1 MNLRTCKSALVILA
15 SLLVVNNFTACQ
27 GLSAPFLAEKASP
40 PVKKVAI
47 IGSGICGLSLAHAL
61 ENSENCARPYLDK
74 ISVSG
79 DDVDPS
85 SNFGIEA
92 HVFDA
97 RESLNYRAGAGVQL
111 TGGLATLKS
120 INPSVHKKV
129 ANAAL
134 PLKNIRSRAKPW
146 FESSKNPYSTL
157 LELNIE
163 ESIKKVGGATEE
175 GLIVD
180 GEVMA
185 CTIMRGALQEEL
197 LNALPK
203 ETSKRVQF
211 GKTLV
216 GMKDASK
223 GGIICQFDDGSE
235 EGPFDLVVGSD
246 GINSAVK
253 ECINTGKI
261 TKGGKK
267 DASIYS
273 GIRIQY
279 AIQDGDYQS
288 DNLNDSELVQY
299 FGDAAYSLA
308 GAYGA
313 GEGKKTTKAAY
324 LIFKDPDW
332 NGPFRKKGAASAK
345 EKEEN
350 IEWLQDEEST
360 GDLMCDRIRDCGVPD
375 FQVVPIIKGSD
386 RSFELGV
393 YFHNPFSLRG
403 WSREMK
409 GSGNRYMVLA
419 GDAAHAMPP
428 FLGQGANQA
437 IQDAYCLATK
447 IFEHNANT
455 LGTTSSAQIEVE
467 EGVTTPKSLG
477 ALLKEYENKRWF
489 PTASIT
495 FKSIFL
501 GYLETGEKG
510 FLSKF
515 RDAFFFTAGKVGI
528 ARKVF
533 LDSATPNV

>member
-1 MNLRTCKSALVILA
+1 M
-15 SLLVVNNFTACQ
+15 
-27 GLSAPFLAEKASP
+27 
-40 PVKKVAI
+40 
-47 IGSGICGLSLAHAL
+47 
-61 ENSENCARPYLDK
+61 
-74 ISVSG
+74 
-79 DDVDPS
+79 
-85 SNFGIEA
+85 
-92 HVFDA
+92 
-97 RESLNYRAGAGVQL
+97 
-111 TGGLATLKS
+111 
-120 INPSVHKKV
+120 
-129 ANAAL
+129 
-134 PLKNIRSRAKPW
+134 
-146 FESSKNPYSTL
+146 
-157 LELNIE
+157 
-163 ESIKKVGGATEE
+163 
-175 GLIVD
+175 
-180 GEVMA
+180 
-185 CTIMRGALQEEL
+185 

-203 ETSKRVQF
+203 ETAKRVQF

-216 GMKDASK
+216 GMKDASE

-261 TKGGKK
+261 TNGGTK

-308 GAYGA
+308 GTYGA
-313 GEGKKTTKAAY
+313 GEGKKATKAAY

-345 EKEEN
+345 KKEEN
-350 IEWLQDEEST
+350 IEWVQDEEKT

-375 FQVVPIIKGSD
+375 FEVVPIIEDSD

-403 WSREMK
+403 WSRELK

-455 LGTTSSAQIEVE
+455 LGATSSAQIDNE
-467 EGVTTPKSLG
+467 EGQTTPKSLG

-501 GYLETGEKG
+501 GYLETGEEG